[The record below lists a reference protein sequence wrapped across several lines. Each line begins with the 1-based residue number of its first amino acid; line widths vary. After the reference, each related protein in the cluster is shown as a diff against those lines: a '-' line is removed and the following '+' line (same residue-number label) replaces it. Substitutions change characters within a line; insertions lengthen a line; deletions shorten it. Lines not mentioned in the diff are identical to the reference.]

1 MQSTSNK
8 IPKHI
13 PSTATERAAVRI
25 EPWRRNILEYLA
37 EENKTTM
44 TDEILKAIDLY
55 FIRKG
60 KIRRSETTRL
70 AKEKY
75 QQLGLCNWGEEKKIS
90 LLSSNSLQDTT
101 LLQ

>member
-1 MQSTSNK
+1 MITTHNQL
-8 IPKHI
+8 PKHI
-13 PSTATERAAVRI
+13 PSTCTERAAVRL
-25 EPWRRNILEYLA
+25 EKWRRNILEYLA

-44 TDEILKAIDLY
+44 TDEILKAVDLY

-75 QQLGLCNWGEEKKIS
+75 QQIGLWGWKNN
-90 LLSSNSLQDTT
+90 SNR
-101 LLQ
+101 

>member
-1 MQSTSNK
+1 MITTKNT

-13 PSTATERAAVRI
+13 PSTCTERAAVRL

-37 EENKTTM
+37 AENRTTM

-75 QQLGLCNWGEEKKIS
+75 EKLELWNYI
-90 LLSSNSLQDTT
+90 
-101 LLQ
+101 

>member
-1 MQSTSNK
+1 MQTTTNQ
-8 IPKHI
+8 IPNNI
-13 PSTATERAAVRI
+13 PSTCTERAAVRL
-25 EPWRRNILEYLA
+25 EPWRRKILEYLA

-70 AKEKY
+70 AKRKY
-75 QQLGLCNWGEEKKIS
+75 EELELWNWEQSLG
-90 LLSSNSLQDTT
+90 
-101 LLQ
+101 

>member
-1 MQSTSNK
+1 MIITHNQL
-8 IPKHI
+8 PKHI
-13 PSTATERAAVRI
+13 PSTCTERAAVRL
-25 EPWRRNILEYLA
+25 EKWRRNILEYLA

-75 QQLGLCNWGEEKKIS
+75 QNLELWNWREKKDMNI
-90 LLSSNSLQDTT
+90 
-101 LLQ
+101 

>member
-1 MQSTSNK
+1 MQTITTY
-8 IPKHI
+8 IPKNI
-13 PSTATERAAVRI
+13 PSTCTERAAVRL

-44 TDEILKAIDLY
+44 SDEILKAIDLY

-70 AKEKY
+70 AKQKY
-75 QQLGLCNWGEEKKIS
+75 EQLELWNWDRKKK
-90 LLSSNSLQDTT
+90 
-101 LLQ
+101 

>member
-1 MQSTSNK
+1 MITITNQ

-13 PSTATERAAVRI
+13 PSTCTERAAVRL
-25 EPWRRNILEYLA
+25 EPWRRHILEYLA
-37 EENKTTM
+37 AENRTTM

-70 AKEKY
+70 AKAKY
-75 QQLGLCNWGEEKKIS
+75 EQLELWNWDGIK
-90 LLSSNSLQDTT
+90 L
-101 LLQ
+101 

>member
-1 MQSTSNK
+1 MQTTINT

-13 PSTATERAAVRI
+13 PSTCTERAAVRL
-25 EPWRRNILEYLA
+25 EKWRRNILEYLA

-44 TDEILKAIDLY
+44 SDEILKALDLY

-75 QQLGLCNWGEEKKIS
+75 QQLELWNWDSTSI
-90 LLSSNSLQDTT
+90 
-101 LLQ
+101 

>member
-1 MQSTSNK
+1 MQTTTNQ

-70 AKEKY
+70 AKQKY
-75 QQLGLCNWGEEKKIS
+75 ELLELWNWKKED
-90 LLSSNSLQDTT
+90 LSN
-101 LLQ
+101 

>member
-1 MQSTSNK
+1 MQTTTNA

-13 PSTATERAAVRI
+13 PSTCTERAAVRL
-25 EPWRRNILEYLA
+25 EPWRRKIIEYLA
-37 EENKTTM
+37 AENKTTM
-44 TDEILKAIDLY
+44 TDEILKALDLY

-75 QQLGLCNWGEEKKIS
+75 HRIGLT
-90 LLSSNSLQDTT
+90 D
-101 LLQ
+101 

>member
-1 MQSTSNK
+1 MQTTTNA
-8 IPKHI
+8 IPKQI
-13 PSTATERAAVRI
+13 PSTCTERAAVRL

-75 QQLGLCNWGEEKKIS
+75 QNLELWNWDRKKK
-90 LLSSNSLQDTT
+90 
-101 LLQ
+101 

>member
-1 MQSTSNK
+1 MSTTSNQ

-13 PSTATERAAVRI
+13 PSTCTERAAVRL
-25 EPWRRNILEYLA
+25 EPWRREILEYLA
-37 EENKTTM
+37 AENRTTM

-70 AKEKY
+70 AKQKY
-75 QQLGLCNWGEEKKIS
+75 EQLELWNWEQIQQDRKANNG
-90 LLSSNSLQDTT
+90 T
-101 LLQ
+101 LHSI